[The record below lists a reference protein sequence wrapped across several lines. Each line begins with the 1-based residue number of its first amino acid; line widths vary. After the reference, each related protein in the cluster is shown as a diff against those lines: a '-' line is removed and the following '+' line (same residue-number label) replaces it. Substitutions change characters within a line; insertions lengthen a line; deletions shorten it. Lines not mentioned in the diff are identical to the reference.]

1 LRAELSLVACDMRSG
16 ACGFIYHYGDCVMP
30 CKRRMNVVALVVVLA
45 VGTMAV
51 CSATGSNAVPAVVAQ
66 APTIGATNTAAAET
80 AQAGVTAIAATDAP
94 PTPSERPSP
103 TPIPPLTII
112 GTPGALGTP
121 LAPTTLPSS
130 RAAVVRSAPTVTPTA
145 NGASSRGGTSA
156 GTVVGILAVIVIV
169 GAVGL
174 LLARNARARMLNR

>member
-1 LRAELSLVACDMRSG
+1 MPYRRDRRATGIGIA
-16 ACGFIYHYGDCVMP
+16 II
-30 CKRRMNVVALVVVLA
+30 VLL
-45 VGTMAV
+45 VGTVAIRLI
-51 CSATGSNAVPAVVAQ
+51 TGAGVAQFVVAQ

-130 RAAVVRSAPTVTPTA
+130 RSAVVSSAPSVTPTSGA
-145 NGASSRGGTSA
+145 NGGGGTGT